1 MDERYVSVTAHE
13 SALAREDRKNKR
25 LWILVIILLVMLF
38 GTNTGWMIYEAQ
50 FEDVVTTVSQ
60 EAQAEGGN
68 AVLYGDRAGAVFY
81 GESEASSYDQTEETQ
96 DGR

>member
-38 GTNTGWMIYEAQ
+38 GTNVGWIYYESS
-50 FEDVVTTVSQ
+50 FEDVMTVTQEVDTDNSPAYVNATGSLTVNG
-60 EAQAEGGN
+60 EG
-68 AVLYGDRAGAVFY
+68 
-81 GESEASSYDQTEETQ
+81 QT
-96 DGR
+96 DSN

>member
-1 MDERYVSVTAHE
+1 MEDKYISVGAHE

-25 LWILVIILLVMLF
+25 LWILVIILLCMLF
-38 GTNTGWMIYEAQ
+38 GTNAGWIYYENQ

-60 EAQAEGGN
+60 EAQSEGGD

>member
-1 MDERYVSVTAHE
+1 MEDNYVSLAAHE

-25 LWILVIILLVMLF
+25 LWILVIILLVILV
-38 GTNTGWMIYEAQ
+38 GTNTGWMIYESQ
-50 FEDVVTTVSQ
+50 YEDVVTTVSQ

-68 AVLYGDRAGAVFY
+68 AVVYGDRAGAVFY
-81 GESEASSYDQTEETQ
+81 GESEASGYDQAEEAQ